1 MKFKFLQNLLGL
13 PMSPKKRA
21 VRKIVQ
27 KFYRHAI
34 KSASNDSQRKLWIA
48 AILAAEELVMALL
61 APDSKGNKLLFNQRI
76 QKKKIE
82 KKQIR
87 AVLHAYLSA
96 ILIGITNYKKDI
108 LTKTGMNEQD
118 FLKSWCSVFEYDQE
132 DMKLF
137 DTIFLPIYHQN
148 GLNGLLQETGKIIVR
163 YFYQETS
170 ELTAKEIKQFEGV
183 LLTDI
188 SGLFNYL
195 NKSSE

>member
-13 PMSPKKRA
+13 PMSSKKRA

-27 KFYRHAI
+27 KFYHHAI

-61 APDSKGNKLLFNQRI
+61 APDSKGNKLLFKQRI

-118 FLKSWCSVFEYDQE
+118 FLKSWCSVFEYDQK

-148 GLNGLLQETGKIIVR
+148 GLNGLLQETGKIIVC

-170 ELTAKEIKQFEGV
+170 ELTAEEIKQFEGV

>member
-170 ELTAKEIKQFEGV
+170 ELTAEEIKQFEGV